1 LWRVLRQDGN
11 FRLFALSVSML
22 LLSTMA
28 TPFYPLF
35 AKEQLGAPAAAAG
48 TYLGAFTAGLV
59 GSTLPWGRLNDR
71 AGSRTLLL
79 MAGLL
84 SLVPPLLLLL
94 LGSATASSVLPLA
107 FALLGAARTAF
118 EIAYMSFVLDAAPA
132 AERVNYVTLAGSVV
146 GVVHLLLMAGGLVV
160 QQWGLR
166 AIFLSSAVT
175 ALLSLRLLQ
184 GVQEPR
190 SRAVPG

>member
-1 LWRVLRQDGN
+1 
-11 FRLFALSVSML
+11 
-22 LLSTMA
+22 
-28 TPFYPLF
+28 
-35 AKEQLGAPAAAAG
+35 
-48 TYLGAFTAGLV
+48 
-59 GSTLPWGRLNDR
+59 
-71 AGSRTLLL
+71 